1 MNVPYLKKF
10 LTIIFFILILV
21 NVGGTIF
28 YANGIYTSFNYWERF
43 PALKKMYYDSVY
55 ANKKGNFIRDEY
67 VYAFAAGSLIQ
78 GVSPI
83 LVNPEQPPLGKYL
96 IALSILLFNNENF
109 FTLVAGIG
117 SLVLLYLLGKQ
128 VFSSSFLALLPV
140 LLLSFESLYL
150 NQLLITPL
158 LDILQLVFLLSFFL
172 FFNKAENTSKYKRYF
187 FLANCMLGG
196 FISVK
201 FFGLG
206 ITLIAAALLVLLLRK
221 NFQKVGW
228 YLVTL
233 LIAPAIL
240 LSMYI
245 PVLFKGYP
253 LQEFLG
259 IQKWIFLYN
268 QGHLTKFFTF
278 FPLFL
283 YNKWYSWWDAS
294 IMSDDQWQIT
304 WPLSFISFVI
314 VLFFYAKYVQYR
326 NKALDIVISWTI
338 FYILILQTGY
348 MSARYFVILLPAL
361 FLIMVY
367 CLRTCVAMFWKA
379 RK

>member
-1 MNVPYLKKF
+1 MKIPYCKKI

-21 NVGGTIF
+21 NIGGTIF
-28 YANGIYTSFNYWERF
+28 YTKIYTSFNYWERF

-55 ANKKGNFIRDEY
+55 ANKKGKFIRDEY
-67 VYAFAAGSLIQ
+67 VYAFAAGSLLQ

-128 VFSSSFLALLPV
+128 VFSSYFLALLPV

-172 FFNKAENTSKYKRYF
+172 FFNKAENTSNYKKYF

-206 ITLIAAALLVLLLRK
+206 ITLIAAALTVLLLRK
-221 NFQKVGW
+221 NFQKIGW

-245 PVLFKGYP
+245 PVLFTGYP

-304 WPLSFISFVI
+304 WPLSFISFVL
-314 VLFFYAKYVQYR
+314 VLFFYAKYAQYR
-326 NKALDIVISWTI
+326 NKSLDIVISWTI
-338 FYILILQTGY
+338 FYILILQMGY
-348 MSARYFVILLPAL
+348 MSARYFVILLPGL

-367 CLRTCVAMFWKA
+367 CLRTCVAMFLKA